1 MKKLTALTIMFALLI
16 VVPAAPA
23 LAYKRKRTVT
33 VGVDPNGVAVKID
46 VNASGAGR
54 SGSGGGGGGG
64 TPCQYALAGDGGS
77 GLYAGQ
83 PADVGLF
90 TITCGSRVDVRYLR
104 IGLSGQPLLSG
115 PTVSPYQL
123 ALSVRDRLD
132 LPAGT
137 INANPARSLVGL
149 DTWYWYQGYDGRPLA
164 KTVSEFGVSVQVEA
178 RPTRYRWDFGDG
190 TTHTSNDLGRPYP
203 ARSTITHTYQAATPK
218 VTVACAFDFAVR
230 YRVGGGPWTPLPPLT
245 RIATASFEVAESQ
258 TIIGQ

>member
-1 MKKLTALTIMFALLI
+1 MKKLIALTTLLAVLI
-16 VVPAAPA
+16 VAPAAPA
-23 LAYKRKRTVT
+23 FAYKRKRTVT
-33 VGVDPNGVAVKID
+33 VGVDPNGIAVKID
-46 VNASGAGR
+46 AKVSGAAR
-54 SGSGGGGGGG
+54 SGGGGGGG

-104 IGLSGQPLLSG
+104 IGPSGQPLLPG

-132 LPAGT
+132 LPPGK
-137 INANPARSLVGL
+137 IGINPARSLVGL
-149 DTWYWYQGYDGRPLA
+149 DTWYWYAGYDGRPLT

-190 TTHTSNDLGRPYP
+190 TTLTSRDLGRPYP
-203 ARSTITHTYQAATPK
+203 ARSTVRHTYQAAIPK
-218 VTVACAFDFAVR
+218 VTVACWFDFTVR
-230 YRVGGGPWTPLPPLT
+230 YRVGAGPWTPLPALRRT
-245 RIATASFEVAESQ
+245 ATASFEVAESQ
-258 TIIGQ
+258 SVIGR